1 MKIHIT
7 SFRLADMAKG
17 KRGFLA
23 AIASV
28 LFTGVFAQSGTNS
41 PYSQFGLGTLAEQA
55 SGFNR
60 GMNGLALGFH
70 DGNQVNYL
78 NPASY
83 ARLDSITFLFDV
95 GMSGQITNFSE
106 NGTKRNIKQANFEYV
121 VTGFRLA
128 HRLGMSFGILPYS
141 NVGYDYSTTGYVN
154 NRNSVIYTN
163 TYSGSG
169 GLHQAYAGLG
179 WSPIKNFSIGV
190 NAGYL
195 WGTISRSI
203 QNSYSD
209 NYANTLS
216 KSYNAEVRSYNI
228 SAGLQY
234 DLKLSKTDLLTIGL
248 TYGLGH
254 KIGGKPTCRVI
265 STNTQT
271 AVSDSLVL
279 GGSNI
284 KLSIPHTFG
293 AGFTYNHA
301 DKLRVG
307 ADYTLQKWSKVSFPE
322 YVSTSGNTAGYLLND
337 NYFKDRHKMTIG
349 GEYCPNPSGRNLLSR
364 IRYRTG
370 ISYATPYIKVN
381 GKNGPNE
388 ISGSLG
394 FGIPIINS
402 YNNRSFLNISAQ
414 IAHSSANGMI
424 SENIFRI
431 NLGITFNEKWFQKW
445 KVE

>member
-1 MKIHIT
+1 MKIHNT
-7 SFRLADMAKG
+7 SFRLADLAKG

-106 NGTKRNIKQANFEYV
+106 NGTKRNIKQANFEYL
-121 VTGFRLA
+121 VTGFRVA

-301 DKLRVG
+301 NKLRVG
-307 ADYTLQKWSKVSFPE
+307 ADYTLQKWSKVSF
-322 YVSTSGNTAGYLLND
+322 
-337 NYFKDRHKMTIG
+337 F
-349 GEYCPNPSGRNLLSR
+349 
-364 IRYRTG
+364 
-370 ISYATPYIKVN
+370 
-381 GKNGPNE
+381 
-388 ISGSLG
+388 
-394 FGIPIINS
+394 F
-402 YNNRSFLNISAQ
+402 FF
-414 IAHSSANGMI
+414 SS
-424 SENIFRI
+424 
-431 NLGITFNEKWFQKW
+431 
-445 KVE
+445 

>member
-1 MKIHIT
+1 MD
-7 SFRLADMAKG
+7 LAKE

-23 AIASV
+23 VIASV
-28 LFTGVFAQSGTNS
+28 LVSSAFAQSGTNS
-41 PYSQFGLGTLAEQA
+41 PYSQFGLGILAEQS

-83 ARLDSITFLFDV
+83 SRLDSVTFLFDV

-121 VTGFRLA
+121 VAGFRLA
-128 HRLGMSFGILPYS
+128 RHLGMSFGLLPYS

-154 NRNSVIYTN
+154 SRNSVIYTN

-169 GLHQAYAGLG
+169 GIHQVYAGLG

-195 WGTISRSI
+195 WGTIDRSI

-209 NYANTLS
+209 SYANTLS
-216 KSYNAEVRSYNI
+216 KSYEAEVRSYNI

-234 DLKLSKTDLLTIGL
+234 DLKLNKTDMLTLGV

-254 KIGGKPTCRVI
+254 KIGGSPTCRVI

-271 AVSDSLVL
+271 SVSDSLVL
-279 GGSNI
+279 GGSSL
-284 KLSIPHTFG
+284 KLAIPHSFG
-293 AGFTYNHA
+293 AGFAYSHA
-301 DKLRVG
+301 NKLRVG

-322 YVSTSGNTAGYLLND
+322 YVSTSDNEASYLMND
-337 NYFKDRHKMTIG
+337 NYFKDRHKVTAG
-349 GEYCPNPSGRNLLSR
+349 DRKS
-364 IRYRTG
+364 
-370 ISYATPYIKVN
+370 V
-381 GKNGPNE
+381 
-388 ISGSLG
+388 
-394 FGIPIINS
+394 
-402 YNNRSFLNISAQ
+402 
-414 IAHSSANGMI
+414 
-424 SENIFRI
+424 
-431 NLGITFNEKWFQKW
+431 
-445 KVE
+445 V